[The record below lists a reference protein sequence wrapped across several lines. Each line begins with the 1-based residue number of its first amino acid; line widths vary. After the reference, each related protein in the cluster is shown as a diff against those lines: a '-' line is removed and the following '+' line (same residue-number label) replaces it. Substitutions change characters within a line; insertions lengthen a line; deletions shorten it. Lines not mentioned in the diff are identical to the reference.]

1 MDALLRVDNAS
12 NREQT
17 KQDLQEL
24 TKDLQGIKIENG
36 FRENELKVKISYNTS
51 QKPARATDWTSD
63 LKKAIRSDAVN
74 YFISK
79 NKISG
84 CETLSVNGKDVLLK
98 VSKEQKNDVMN
109 AFNASANS
117 MGITFKDSPKD
128 NQVRVTVEI

>member
-1 MDALLRVDNAS
+1 
-12 NREQT
+12 
-17 KQDLQEL
+17 
-24 TKDLQGIKIENG
+24 
-36 FRENELKVKISYNTS
+36 
-51 QKPARATDWTSD
+51 
-63 LKKAIRSDAVN
+63 IRSDAVN